1 MSAMLIAV
9 LILGGQLGSSDWC
22 YVPPGSEQLFCDYV
36 SLSSCQSAH
45 QHEQGGAC
53 VPRPRQQT

>member
-1 MSAMLIAV
+1 MALLLAV
-9 LILGGQLGSSDWC
+9 VILAGQLGQNDWC

-45 QHEQGGAC
+45 AHEQGGAC
-53 VPRPRQQT
+53 VPRPRHQT